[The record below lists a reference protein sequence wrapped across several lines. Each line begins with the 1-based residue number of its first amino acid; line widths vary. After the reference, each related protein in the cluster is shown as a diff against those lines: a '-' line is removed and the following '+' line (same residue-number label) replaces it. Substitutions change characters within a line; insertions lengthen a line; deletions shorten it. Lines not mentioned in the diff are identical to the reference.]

1 MWSGKIKK
9 NPPVYTDNPVKKTM
23 LQKVMRPK
31 DWVMLGILLVVSAV
45 CWTWVWRAYQEP
57 FVYDDFF
64 ISSDISAE
72 AGA

>member
-1 MWSGKIKK
+1 
-9 NPPVYTDNPVKKTM
+9 
-23 LQKVMRPK
+23 MRPK
-31 DWVMLGILLVVSAV
+31 DWVMLGRLLVVSAV